1 MKGICAL
8 CKGNRGLVANHLMPK
23 GVYRSLAK
31 WFPGQGQNLVAISGF
46 DKTAAYSDKQVK
58 KLLLCKDC
66 ESRFSQNGE
75 DTVLKLMARP
85 NRFGLA
91 SKIEKFPKRGF
102 FHDECWYFSQNEE
115 LAFKFLYFAVSI
127 SWRLSATEWDIL
139 GDRETRGSIRQDSMN
154 SFSEFLLGGRAP
166 ENTYMVV
173 YVDNKQIDMP
183 YMSFP
188 VIKDHDGYQHIV
200 FVIPGLK
207 FSLICGPSP
216 GLDILSTFSV
226 NKYRVYFVSRSL
238 KSHPDFDYLINF
250 VSKEA
255 TPRGRLGKEFTQDK
269 KGRG

>member
-8 CKGNRGLVANHLMPK
+8 CKRNRELVASHLMPK
-23 GVYRSLAK
+23 AVYRSLAK

-46 DKTAAYSDKQVK
+46 DKSAAYSDKQVK
-58 KLLLCKDC
+58 QFLLCKDC

-75 DTVLKLMARP
+75 DMVLKLMARP
-85 NRFGLA
+85 NGFKLA
-91 SKIEKFPKRGF
+91 SEIN
-102 FHDECWYFSQNEE
+102 YFKELVLAQNERWHFPPNKK
-115 LAFKFLYFAVSI
+115 LAFNFLYFAVSI
-127 SWRLSATEWDIL
+127 SWRLSATEWGIL

-166 ENTYMVV
+166 ENTYMAV
-173 YVDNKQIDMP
+173 YVDDEQVDMP

-188 VIKDHDGYQHIV
+188 VIKDYDGYQRIV

-207 FSLICGPSP
+207 FSLICGSSP

-226 NKYRVYFVSRSL
+226 NKDRVYFVSRSL
-238 KSHPDFDYLINF
+238 KSHSDFDYLINF